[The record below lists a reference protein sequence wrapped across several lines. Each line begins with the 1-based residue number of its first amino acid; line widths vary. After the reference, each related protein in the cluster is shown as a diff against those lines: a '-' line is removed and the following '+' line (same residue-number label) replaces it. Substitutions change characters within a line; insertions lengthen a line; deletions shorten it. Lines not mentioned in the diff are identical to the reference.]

1 VAATSLPDVWNKI
14 VDNLK
19 SQLSTP
25 GFKTFISSAK
35 PVSLEEGILIVSV
48 PNDFTKNWIRE
59 RCEILIKDFLKQDM
73 SQHIMVDY
81 KITGEELA
89 PEIAEELK
97 AQISVS
103 SAPGQVSRAQTAPT
117 LAGTYLNP
125 KYTFETFVVGHN
137 NRFAHAAALAVA
149 ETPAKAYNPLFIY
162 GGSGL
167 GKTHLLQAIGH
178 KALLVNPK
186 LKVLY
191 VNSEQFIND
200 LVNSIRDDKNEDF
213 RNRYRNIDI
222 LLFDDVQFIGG
233 KERSQEEFFHTF
245 NALHGANKQI
255 VLSSDRPPKELTEM
269 EDRLRTRFSW
279 GLLAD
284 IRPPEL
290 ETRIAIL
297 RKKADRESLNIPD
310 EVLHYIA
317 SQIPSNIRDLE
328 GALIK
333 VAVYSSLV
341 NTELDVGLAAEVIK
355 DIVSP
360 QQDKPITISA
370 IKKAV
375 AEYFKM
381 DIDMLSA
388 KLRTKEVALARQV
401 AMYLSRELTTSSL
414 PTIGTNFGGRD
425 HTTVMHA
432 CNKIKN
438 EIEKNSQTN
447 DIVKSIMNTL
457 SKADF

>member
-1 VAATSLPDVWNKI
+1 MNSHLSDTWNKI

-25 GFKTFISSAK
+25 GFKTFLSSAK
-35 PVSLEEGILIVSV
+35 PVSLEEGILTISV
-48 PNDFTKNWIRE
+48 PNDFTKNWIVE
-59 RCEILIKDFLKQDM
+59 RCEILIKDFLKQDIG
-73 SQHIMVDY
+73 QHIMINY
-81 KITGEELA
+81 TLTGEEVA
-89 PEIAEELK
+89 PEIAEEVK
-97 AQISVS
+97 AQVGTEPAAS
-103 SAPGQVSRAQTAPT
+103 AQTADTAPPT

-125 KYTFETFVVGHN
+125 KYTFSTFVVGHN

-178 KALLVNPK
+178 KALQINPK

-191 VNSEQFIND
+191 VNSEHFLND
-200 LVNSIRDDKNEDF
+200 LVNSIRDDRSEEF

-222 LLFDDVQFIGG
+222 LLVDDVQFIAG

-245 NALHGANKQI
+245 NALHSANKQI
-255 VLSSDRPPKELTEM
+255 VLSSDRPPKEITAM

-333 VAVYSSLV
+333 IAVYSSLV
-341 NTELDVGLAAEVIK
+341 NTELDVPLAAEVIK

-375 AEYFKM
+375 AEHFRM
-381 DIDMLSA
+381 DVDLLSA
-388 KLRTKEVALARQV
+388 KLRTKEVALARQI
-401 AMYLSRELTTSSL
+401 AMYLARELTTSSL

-432 CNKIKN
+432 CDKIK
-438 EIEKNSQTN
+438 EEMAKDSQIN
-447 DIVKSIMNTL
+447 DMVKSIMNSL
-457 SKADF
+457 SKSDL